1 MHLLKRSLLSLLGLA
16 FITLTLA
23 ASPATAVLISQ
34 SDIAFGAD
42 SVTLDTGTGLEWLNV
57 DISVNRSFNDVSGQF
72 GTGGDFQGWRYAT
85 GAEVR
90 NLIVSNTVPLAGSL
104 SPGSLDIPSAFNFA
118 DTLGPTLMDQIAIP
132 PGPFVSNT
140 FGLIGV
146 YAGNLP
152 GEYGLGSVTL
162 DGVTETGVPGPI
174 FQFAQFG
181 VGDVTGSFPF
191 ENADTQFDDRG
202 SWLVRGGEVTV
213 QISEPGALAIFG
225 IVIVGLAVSRR
236 SRGRFCRTF

>member
-1 MHLLKRSLLSLLGLA
+1 VPLLKRNFLSLLGLA

-42 SVTLDTGTGLEWLNV
+42 SVTLDTGTGLKWLDV
-57 DISVNRSFNDVSGQF
+57 TISVNRSFNDVSGQF

-85 GAEVR
+85 GAEVL

-118 DTLGPTLMDQIAIP
+118 DTLGPTVMDQHPIP
-132 PGPFVSNT
+132 PGPFLSNT

-162 DGVTETGVPGPI
+162 DGVTETGVPGPL

-181 VGDVTGSFPF
+181 VADNVGASPF
-191 ENADTQFDDRG
+191 ENADTQFGDRG
-202 SWLVRGGEVTV
+202 SWLVLDDNVTV
-213 QISEPGALAIFG
+213 QMSEPGALALFG
-225 IVIVGLAVSRR
+225 IVIAGLAFSRR
-236 SRGRFCRTF
+236 PRGRVRKGF